1 MLKKNRF
8 GGYTH
13 AQVFGRKTG
22 AGFLD
27 LDPVKKNINAVGG
40 LPNLGESNIRNLPRP
55 QYKEITNFKPIP
67 KVLLAEN
74 KALNNV
80 RIPIKKLNNL
90 KFEL

>member
-8 GGYTH
+8 GGYITT
-13 AQVFGRKTG
+13 QVFSHKTG
-22 AGFLD
+22 SGVINS
-27 LDPVKKNINAVGG
+27 DPVKKNINGVGG
-40 LPNLGESNIRNLPRP
+40 LPNLGEANIRNLPQP

-80 RIPIKKLNNL
+80 KIPIKKLNNL